1 MIVRYLIILLQV
13 SHSDFSSLCI
23 ESLGTYIA
31 CCHDR
36 YFLSV
41 CHYQLLSYIGQSFYS
56 VSVQCL
62 QYGPGQ
68 QHGSLRTVAVIPML
82 LLLLPLPSLSS
93 PVWFTMCIEVLHS
106 NKIKYSLII
115 NFSALLIQLEVFG
128 GLTFL
133 GDKSCSSSVA
143 SKFTEIAE
151 HTPLHCIY

>member
-31 CCHDR
+31 CYHDR

-41 CHYQLLSYIGQSFYS
+41 CHCHLMSHIGRSFYS

-68 QHGSLRTVAVIPML
+68 QHGNLRTLAVIPML
-82 LLLLPLPSLSS
+82 LHLLPLPSLSL
-93 PVWFTMCIEVLHS
+93 PLWFTMCIEVLRS
-106 NKIKYSLII
+106 NRIKYSLII
-115 NFSALLIQLEVFG
+115 NFSALLIRLEVFG

-143 SKFTEIAE
+143 SKSTEIAE
-151 HTPLHCIY
+151 HTHLYCIY